1 MYALALAAALA
12 ASPAAEPAAAL
23 PPPPTL
29 PTVQAVQHIPG
40 IDEVLE
46 IPPDLRAMLQE
57 RVIARG
63 GSREDRIERLAA
75 MVLEAG
81 GLALEYDNDRTRT
94 VAETW
99 RDRRANCLSFTLV
112 FVALARAAGLE
123 ARVQEVG
130 EVLAWYQ
137 DAGVIYNANHVNA
150 GIRNGVQRQTVDL
163 DSNILATRDRPRGV
177 SDARAIAHFHNNRG
191 AELMAAGD
199 PAAARASLDAS
210 LASDAGFVPAWN
222 NLGVLLLRQGD
233 TRGAERAYLAA
244 LRLQPEHGPTLNNLV
259 ALYRRTGDLR
269 QADRYAWRL
278 EKAQRSDPFH
288 QFMRALECENGGDYA
303 CAIAR
308 YRRAIRLQDGEHQF
322 HFGLARAYFLSGDPD
337 RAQRELQRAYALG
350 SSDTVRSVYR
360 RKLEHLRR
368 WREQATTGAP
378 AR

>member
-1 MYALALAAALA
+1 MLDWALAAALA
-12 ASPAAEPAAAL
+12 LAAPSEPAHAATSPSRTAAGTATVPDAADILAL
-23 PPPPTL
+23 PPGL
-29 PTVQAVQHIPG
+29 QAELH
-40 IDEVLE
+40 
-46 IPPDLRAMLQE
+46 A
-57 RVIARG
+57 RVVAPG
-63 GSREDRIERLAA
+63 GSRDQKLQRLADY
-75 MVLEAG
+75 VFG
-81 GLALEYDNDRTRT
+81 DDGLALQYDNEVTRT
-94 VAETW
+94 VAQTW
-99 RDRRANCLSFTLV
+99 RDRRANCLSFTLL

-123 ARVQEVG
+123 AQVQEVG
-130 EVLAWYQ
+130 EVLAWYR